1 MTTAP
6 SPPRP
11 APSSVS
17 PAPPGPQ
24 DPPPPYAVEAR
35 GLRKTYGD
43 VEAVRGVDLS
53 VRPGEIYGF
62 LGPNGAGKSTT
73 IGMLCTLVEPT
84 GGTATVAG
92 RDVVRERDA
101 TRCQIGLVFQESTL
115 DTQLSVERNLRF
127 HARMYGMPRSAV
139 TPRVDHVLD
148 LVGLTERRR
157 SKVKE
162 LSGGMRRRVEI
173 ARGLLHAPRVL
184 FLDEPTVG
192 LDPQTR
198 RHLWDC
204 IRELR
209 RTEGVTVFMTTHYLD
224 EAEVCDR
231 IAIMD
236 RGVVVALGTPAELKA
251 RTGADVVRFTTP
263 DPVTAVTALRTRF
276 GLSGHAEGPG
286 GRGTVL
292 VRVPDGAAFL
302 PRLACGLGV
311 PVRSMEVSRPTLDDV
326 FLSWTSRPGGAAA
339 DEDGPGLTERAE
351 WARRRG
357 AR

>member
-6 SPPRP
+6 SYLRPSPPP
-11 APSSVS
+11 VPP
-17 PAPPGPQ
+17 PAPPGPL
-24 DPPPPYAVEAR
+24 PPPAVETR

-84 GGTATVAG
+84 AGTATVAG
-92 RDVVRERDA
+92 HDVVRERDE
-101 TRCQIGLVFQESTL
+101 TRRQIGLVFQESTL
-115 DTQLSVERNLRF
+115 DAQLTVERNLRF

-148 LVGLTERRR
+148 LVGLADRRR

-204 IRELR
+204 VRELR

-236 RGVVVALGTPAELKA
+236 GGVVVALGTPADLKA
-251 RTGADVVRFTTP
+251 RTAADVVRFTTA
-263 DPVTAVTALRTRF
+263 DAGAAVAALRTRF
-276 GLSGHAEGPG
+276 GLAGRADAG
-286 GRGTVL
+286 GGSVV

-326 FLSWTSRPGGAAA
+326 FLSWTGRPGGTPA
-339 DEDGPGLTERAE
+339 DEGGPTRTERVE
-351 WARRRG
+351 WAARRRW

>member
-1 MTTAP
+1 MTTTAP
-6 SPPRP
+6 ASPRPSPLPVPAPPPPGRP
-11 APSSVS
+11 AP
-17 PAPPGPQ
+17 PP
-24 DPPPPYAVEAR
+24 AVEAR
-35 GLRKTYGD
+35 GLRKTYAH

-73 IGMLCTLVEPT
+73 IGMLCTLVEPS

-92 RDVVRERDA
+92 HDVVRERDE
-101 TRCQIGLVFQESTL
+101 TRRQIGLVFQESTL
-115 DTQLSVERNLRF
+115 DSQLTVERNLRF
-127 HARMYGMPRSAV
+127 HGRMYGMPRSALA
-139 TPRVDHVLD
+139 PRVDHVLE
-148 LVGLTERRR
+148 LVGLVDRRR

-236 RGVVVALGTPAELKA
+236 KGVVVALGTPAELKA

-263 DPVTAVTALRTRF
+263 DARAAVAALRTRF
-276 GLSGHAEGPG
+276 GLSAHAEALGA
-286 GRGTVL
+286 VV

-326 FLSWTSRPGGAAA
+326 FLSWTGHPGEEPPDEGGAR
-339 DEDGPGLTERAE
+339 TERAA
-351 WARRRG
+351 WAARARG
-357 AR
+357 SR

>member
-1 MTTAP
+1 MSTVP
-6 SPPRP
+6 S
-11 APSSVS
+11 ALH
-17 PAPPGPQ
+17 PAPPPVPEPPARARTAGP
-24 DPPPPYAVEAR
+24 AVEAR
-35 GLRKTYGD
+35 GLRKTYGA

-73 IGMLCTLVEPT
+73 IGMLCTLVEPSA
-84 GGTATVAG
+84 GTATVAG
-92 RDVVRERDA
+92 HDVVRDRDA
-101 TRCQIGLVFQESTL
+101 TRRRIGLVFQESTL
-115 DTQLSVERNLRF
+115 DSQLTVERNLRF
-127 HARMYGMPRSAV
+127 HGRMYGMTRSALG
-139 TPRVDHVLD
+139 PRVDHVLD
-148 LVGLTERRR
+148 LVGLTERRH

-236 RGVVVALGTPAELKA
+236 KGVVVALGTPAELKA
-251 RTGADVVRFTTP
+251 RTGADVVTFTTP
-263 DPVTAVTALRTRF
+263 DAGAAVAALRTRF
-276 GLSGHAEGPG
+276 GLAGRADPAG
-286 GRGTVL
+286 GSVVVL
-292 VRVPDGAAFL
+292 VPDGPAFL
-302 PRLACGLGV
+302 PRLARELGV

-326 FLSWTSRPGGAAA
+326 FLSLTSRSGGGPATEGGPPARNEREAWAASRGAA
-339 DEDGPGLTERAE
+339 R
-351 WARRRG
+351 
-357 AR
+357 

>member
-6 SPPRP
+6 TSLRPSPPP
-11 APSSVS
+11 AYP
-17 PAPPGPQ
+17 PAPPGP
-24 DPPPPYAVEAR
+24 PPPPAVEAR

-84 GGTATVAG
+84 AGTATVAG
-92 RDVVRERDA
+92 HDVVRERDA
-101 TRCQIGLVFQESTL
+101 TRRQIGLVFQESTL
-115 DTQLSVERNLRF
+115 DSHLTVERNLRF

-148 LVGLTERRR
+148 LVGLAERRR

-204 IRELR
+204 IRDLR

-236 RGVVVALGTPAELKA
+236 KGIVVALGTPADLKA

-263 DPVTAVTALRTRF
+263 DAGAAIAALRTRF
-276 GLSGHAEGPG
+276 GLSG
-286 GRGTVL
+286 RGDVSDGSVV

-326 FLSWTSRPGGAAA
+326 FLSWTDRPGGATA
-339 DEDGPGLTERAE
+339 DEVGARTERAE
-351 WARRRG
+351 WAARRRG

>member
-6 SPPRP
+6 SPLRP
-11 APSSVS
+11 APPSVS
-17 PAPPGPQ
+17 APPPQGP
-24 DPPPPYAVEAR
+24 PVAPAVEAR
-35 GLRKTYGD
+35 GLRKSYGSI
-43 VEAVRGVDLS
+43 EAVRGVDLS

-73 IGMLCTLVEPT
+73 IGMLCTLVEPSA
-84 GGTATVAG
+84 GTATVAG
-92 RDVVRERDA
+92 HDVVRDRDA
-101 TRCQIGLVFQESTL
+101 TRRQIGLVFQESTL
-115 DTQLSVERNLRF
+115 DSQLTVERNLRF

-139 TPRVDHVLD
+139 APRVDHVLD

-236 RGVVVALGTPAELKA
+236 KGVVVALGTPAELKA
-251 RTGADVVRFTTP
+251 RTGADVVRFTTS
-263 DPVTAVTALRTRF
+263 DPGAAVAALRTRF
-276 GLSGHAEGPG
+276 GLSGRADARG
-286 GRGTVL
+286 GSVVVL
-292 VRVPDGAAFL
+292 VPDGSSFL
-302 PRLACGLGV
+302 PRLACELGV

-326 FLSWTSRPGGAAA
+326 FLSWTSRSGGTAAT
-339 DEDGPGLTERAE
+339 EGGPPDRNEREA
-351 WARRRG
+351 WAASRRG

>member
-6 SPPRP
+6 TSLRPSPPP
-11 APSSVS
+11 AYP
-17 PAPPGPQ
+17 PAPPGP
-24 DPPPPYAVEAR
+24 PPPPAVEAR

-84 GGTATVAG
+84 AGTATVAG
-92 RDVVRERDA
+92 HDVVRERDA
-101 TRCQIGLVFQESTL
+101 TRRQIGLVFQESTL
-115 DTQLSVERNLRF
+115 DSHLTVERNLRF

-148 LVGLTERRR
+148 LVGLAERRR

-204 IRELR
+204 IRDLR

-236 RGVVVALGTPAELKA
+236 KGVVVALGTPAELKA

-263 DPVTAVTALRTRF
+263 DAGAAIAALRTRF
-276 GLSGHAEGPG
+276 GLSG
-286 GRGTVL
+286 RGDIGDGSVV

-326 FLSWTSRPGGAAA
+326 FLSWTDRPGGATP
-339 DEDGPGLTERAE
+339 DEGGARTERAE
-351 WARRRG
+351 WAARRRG

>member
-6 SPPRP
+6 SFLRPSPPP
-11 APSSVS
+11 VPP
-17 PAPPGPQ
+17 PAPPGPL
-24 DPPPPYAVEAR
+24 PPPAVETR
-35 GLRKTYGD
+35 GLRKAYGD

-84 GGTATVAG
+84 AGTATVAG
-92 RDVVRERDA
+92 HDVVRERDE
-101 TRCQIGLVFQESTL
+101 TRRHIGLVFQESTL
-115 DTQLSVERNLRF
+115 DLQLTVERNLRF
-127 HARMYGMPRSAV
+127 HARMYGMSRSAV

-148 LVGLTERRR
+148 LVGLGERRR

-204 IRELR
+204 VSELR

-236 RGVVVALGTPAELKA
+236 RGVVVALGTPADLKA
-251 RTGADVVRFTTP
+251 RTAADVVRFTTA
-263 DPVTAVTALRTRF
+263 DPGAAVTALRTRF
-276 GLSGHAEGPG
+276 GLA
-286 GRGTVL
+286 GRAGDGDGSVV

-302 PRLACGLGV
+302 PRLACGLGL

-326 FLSWTSRPGGAAA
+326 FLSWTGRPGGAPA
-339 DEDGPGLTERAE
+339 EESGPTRTERVE
-351 WARRRG
+351 WAARRRW

>member
-6 SPPRP
+6 TSLRPSPPP
-11 APSSVS
+11 AYP
-17 PAPPGPQ
+17 PPPPGP
-24 DPPPPYAVEAR
+24 PPPPAVEAR

-84 GGTATVAG
+84 AGTATVAG
-92 RDVVRERDA
+92 HDVVRERDA
-101 TRCQIGLVFQESTL
+101 TRRQIGLVFQESTL
-115 DTQLSVERNLRF
+115 DSHLTVERNLRF

-148 LVGLTERRR
+148 LVGLAERRR

-204 IRELR
+204 IRDLR

-236 RGVVVALGTPAELKA
+236 KGVVVALGTPAELKA

-263 DPVTAVTALRTRF
+263 DAGAAIAALRTRF
-276 GLSGHAEGPG
+276 GLSG
-286 GRGTVL
+286 RGDIGDGSVV

-326 FLSWTSRPGGAAA
+326 FLSWTDRPGGATA
-339 DEDGPGLTERAE
+339 DEGGARTERAE
-351 WARRRG
+351 WAARRRG